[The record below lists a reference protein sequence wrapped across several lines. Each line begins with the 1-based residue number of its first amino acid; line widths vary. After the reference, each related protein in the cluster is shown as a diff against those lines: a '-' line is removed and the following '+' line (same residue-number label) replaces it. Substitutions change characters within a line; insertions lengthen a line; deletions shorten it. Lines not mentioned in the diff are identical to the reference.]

1 MTDLLPPEHPAA
13 PKYWRYETG
22 GELGSA
28 MWRYMSGAAVRLR
41 DLALIHLY
49 LRQWIDSPAWD
60 RNPHL
65 TDVGRK
71 ELADLRDQTRRAK
84 CEPDIRRAVERMVEL
99 GMDPL

>member
-1 MTDLLPPEHPAA
+1 MTDLLPPEHHAA
-13 PKYWRYETG
+13 PKYWRYETSG
-22 GELGSA
+22 VLPGTME
-28 MWRYMSGAAVRLR
+28 RYLKSEALSLQ
-41 DLALIHLY
+41 DLAILNLY
-49 LRQWIDSPAWD
+49 LRQWIESPAWD

-84 CEPDIRRAVERMVEL
+84 CEPDIRRAVKRMVEL